1 MPESAIRRRF
11 VRGWRNFE
19 RVYRGTGARLSE
31 PGPRQRR
38 LNESMATDVLR
49 DVLEATG
56 YLAGG
61 EPARGVLLGDEARAG
76 CRTRR
81 FAPDALWRSDS
92 ALTVHF
98 KYEPDVPDDDR
109 VAEWR
114 REVWN
119 QGFAPLLWVVS
130 PDRIDLYNGFG
141 RPLASGDADA
151 HRVRWFRTVEG
162 ALDELDAF
170 AGRLAMETGRF
181 WQRAD
186 IDRRTSVDRQLLSD
200 LAALERDLVT
210 AGLDRAAAQGLIGRS
225 IFAQFLVDRE
235 IITAERLESEYGR
248 GALSA
253 VLRDRRATERLFDWL
268 RDTFNGDV
276 FPSGGA
282 PLPDAEHL
290 GRVADFLDAV
300 DPESGQGTL
309 FPYQFDVIPV
319 ELISSIY
326 EQFAHAEPSTPGR
339 ESETDVFY
347 TRLSLVSLVL
357 DEVTDGLTGTETVLD
372 LTCGSGVF
380 LVEALRRLVA
390 LRANGN
396 PPSRDLIRS
405 TLHRQ
410 IHGVDVSEAAVRV
423 AAFSLYLAAL
433 ELDPDPQP
441 PEALRFEPLIG
452 RTLHVGD
459 AWEIDTVPTARPVL
473 TEGAAPKK
481 LHLDPGPT
489 RSAAPPAATSTEDE
503 APRKFDVIVGNPPWS
518 YRGQASTAARR
529 HRAGRNGPRAPRGE
543 SLDFVRRA
551 MDFASDA
558 TRFGLVL
565 SAVQFFSRSGTG
577 ASAVKQ
583 LIDKLS
589 PVTLVNL
596 SNQSDWLFSRGSMPA
611 LVLLA
616 GHRAPRRD
624 TITAV
629 QVPWS
634 PVGARSHTFEIAP
647 GDVIDLPLADWRR
660 NPALLK
666 GALLG
671 GRRDLALLDR
681 LSTSHDALSD
691 RLDAL
696 DAPLRTGLIL
706 GNRSRDAGCLR
717 GLPLLTARDLQPFSF
732 LEPLGIFDEPQAERP
747 REQGTYQEPLLVI
760 KEFLRRVPRPIVAVL
775 DHDTVFTD
783 AFFGAAF
790 PPSRREAARL
800 LAAILSSSLA
810 SWFFLMTAST
820 FGLSMRRIKCRDI
833 EHLPVPDVDVSLR
846 AEAGRDLTRLAHDLQ
861 RQPPTSVDD
870 PRWRTLDEAVF
881 DLYGLDDAECVV
893 VRDGHFRASWHWKD
907 GRERSVDAAVPDP
920 HLLNYAR
927 AFLSVMDGW
936 LSARKRRRM
945 RAEVF
950 DLPERAPLRVV
961 RFVLEEGYAPSTA
974 EVVTPDGS
982 ARAVLDRLGR
992 RLNVPLATS
1001 LSGQRELRVHGRG
1014 EVVVIKPAARRHW
1027 MGVSALDD
1035 ADAVVAESFAGPA
1048 CRFGHLG
1055 SSISENSLAGN
1066 ASPCKIDEPV
1076 AADAWAAGAGTDED
1090 VRSSGKV
1097 GAGAEPRE
1105 DVEVDCRVK
1114 QERVA
1119 DTD

>member
-1 MPESAIRRRF
+1 
-11 VRGWRNFE
+11 
-19 RVYRGTGARLSE
+19 
-31 PGPRQRR
+31 
-38 LNESMATDVLR
+38 MATDVLR
-49 DVLEATG
+49 NVLEATG

-61 EPARGVLLGDEARAG
+61 EPARGVLLDDAARAG

-81 FAPDALWRSDS
+81 FEPDALWRSDS

-130 PDRIDLYNGFG
+130 PERIDLYNGFG
-141 RPLASGDADA
+141 RPQASGDAAA
-151 HRVRWFRTVEG
+151 HRLLRPFRTVES

-181 WQRAD
+181 WQQAD
-186 IDRRTSVDRQLLSD
+186 AVDRRTSVDRQLLSD
-200 LAALERDLVT
+200 LAALERDLVA

-235 IITAERLESEYGR
+235 IVTAERLESEYGR

-253 VLRDRRATERLFDWL
+253 VLRDRPATGRLFDWL
-268 RDTFNGDV
+268 RDTFNGDM
-276 FPSGGA
+276 FPSEDA
-282 PLPDAEHL
+282 SLPDAEHL
-290 GRVADFLDAV
+290 SRVADFLDAV

-357 DEVTDGLTGTETVLD
+357 DDITDGLTGTETVLD

-380 LVEALRRLVA
+380 LVEALRKLVA
-390 LRANGN
+390 LRAQERTLDRN
-396 PPSRDLIRS
+396 LIRS
-405 TLHRQ
+405 TLHGQ
-410 IHGVDVSEAAVRV
+410 IHGIDISEAAVRV

-441 PEALRFEPLIG
+441 PEALRFGPLIG

-459 AWEIDTVPTARPVL
+459 AWEIDTVPTTRPVL

-489 RSAAPPAATSTEDE
+489 RSAAPPATTSTEDE

-518 YRGQASTAARR
+518 YRGKAATPARR
-529 HRAGRNGPRAPRGE
+529 RRAGRDGPRAPRGE

-616 GHRAPRRD
+616 RHRAPRRD

-647 GDVIDLPLADWRR
+647 GDVIDLPRADWRR

-671 GRRDLALLDR
+671 GRRDLVLLDR
-681 LSTSHDALSD
+681 LITSHSVLGDGLNAFG
-691 RLDAL
+691 
-696 DAPLRTGLIL
+696 APLRTGLIL
-706 GNRSRDAGCLR
+706 GNRSRDASSLH
-717 GLPLLTARDLQPFSF
+717 GLPLLTRNDLRPFSV
-732 LEPLGIFDEPQAERP
+732 PKNLGTFKEKSAQWP
-747 REQGTYQEPLLVI
+747 REKGIYRAPLLVV
-760 KEFLRRVPRPIVAVL
+760 KEFLRRDPRPVVAVL
-775 DHDTVFTD
+775 DRDTVFTD

-790 PPSRREAARL
+790 PAVQSDAAYF
-800 LAAILSSSLA
+800 LAGILSSSLA

-833 EHLPVPDVDVSLR
+833 EHLPVPGLDVALDSD
-846 AEAGRDLTRLAHDLQ
+846 AGRDLTRLAHDLQ
-861 RQPPTSVDD
+861 RQPPTSVD

-881 DLYGLDDAECVV
+881 DLYGLDDAERTV
-893 VRDGHFRASWHWKD
+893 VRDGRFRASWQWKD
-907 GRERSVDAAVPDP
+907 GREQSVEAAVPDP

-974 EVVTPDGS
+974 EIVAPDGS
-982 ARAVLDRLGR
+982 ARTVLDRIGR

-1001 LSGQRELRVHGRG
+1001 LSGQRELRVHGRD

-1035 ADAVVAESFAGPA
+1035 ADAVVAESFSGPA
-1048 CRFGHLG
+1048 
-1055 SSISENSLAGN
+1055 A
-1066 ASPCKIDEPV
+1066 
-1076 AADAWAAGAGTDED
+1076 
-1090 VRSSGKV
+1090 
-1097 GAGAEPRE
+1097 
-1105 DVEVDCRVK
+1105 
-1114 QERVA
+1114 
-1119 DTD
+1119 

>member
-1 MPESAIRRRF
+1 M
-11 VRGWRNFE
+11 
-19 RVYRGTGARLSE
+19 
-31 PGPRQRR
+31 
-38 LNESMATDVLR
+38 
-49 DVLEATG
+49 
-56 YLAGG
+56 
-61 EPARGVLLGDEARAG
+61 
-76 CRTRR
+76 
-81 FAPDALWRSDS
+81 
-92 ALTVHF
+92 
-98 KYEPDVPDDDR
+98 
-109 VAEWR
+109 
-114 REVWN
+114 
-119 QGFAPLLWVVS
+119 
-130 PDRIDLYNGFG
+130 
-141 RPLASGDADA
+141 
-151 HRVRWFRTVEG
+151 
-162 ALDELDAF
+162 
-170 AGRLAMETGRF
+170 
-181 WQRAD
+181 
-186 IDRRTSVDRQLLSD
+186 
-200 LAALERDLVT
+200 
-210 AGLDRAAAQGLIGRS
+210 
-225 IFAQFLVDRE
+225 
-235 IITAERLESEYGR
+235 
-248 GALSA
+248 
-253 VLRDRRATERLFDWL
+253 
-268 RDTFNGDV
+268 
-276 FPSGGA
+276 
-282 PLPDAEHL
+282 
-290 GRVADFLDAV
+290 
-300 DPESGQGTL
+300 DPESRQETL

-380 LVEALRRLVA
+380 LVEALRRLVG

-452 RTLHVGD
+452 RTLHIGD
-459 AWEIDTVPTARPVL
+459 AWEIETTPEARPAL
-473 TEGAAPKK
+473 TEG
-481 LHLDPGPT
+481 
-489 RSAAPPAATSTEDE
+489 ED
-503 APRKFDVIVGNPPWS
+503 PRKFDVIVGNPPWS
-518 YRGQASTAARR
+518 YHGKASTAARR
-529 HRAGRNGPRAPRGE
+529 RRAARNGPRAPRGE
-543 SLDFVRRA
+543 SLDFVFRA
-551 MDFASDA
+551 LEFSSDA

-577 ASAVKQ
+577 ASAARQV
-583 LIDKLS
+583 IEKLS

-616 GHRAPRRD
+616 RHRAPRRD

-681 LSTSHDALSD
+681 LITSHDALSD

-760 KEFLRRVPRPIVAVL
+760 KEFLRRVPRPVVAVL

-820 FGLSMRRIKCRDI
+820 FGLWMQRIKRRDI
-833 EHLPVPDVDVSLR
+833 EHLPVPDVDASLR
-846 AEAGRDLTRLAHDLQ
+846 AEAGRDLTQLARDLQ
-861 RQPPTSVDD
+861 RQPPTGAGD
-870 PRWRTLDEAVF
+870 PRWRTLDEAV
-881 DLYGLDDAECVV
+881 LLDAALCAWTASLWSRWGKERCQVLGCDDSL
-893 VRDGHFRASWHWKD
+893 RDGLRATI
-907 GRERSVDAAVPDP
+907 V
-920 HLLNYAR
+920 
-927 AFLSVMDGW
+927 
-936 LSARKRRRM
+936 
-945 RAEVF
+945 
-950 DLPERAPLRVV
+950 APAK
-961 RFVLEEGYAPSTA
+961 EEQKA
-974 EVVTPDGS
+974 
-982 ARAVLDRLGR
+982 
-992 RLNVPLATS
+992 
-1001 LSGQRELRVHGRG
+1001 
-1014 EVVVIKPAARRHW
+1014 
-1027 MGVSALDD
+1027 
-1035 ADAVVAESFAGPA
+1035 
-1048 CRFGHLG
+1048 
-1055 SSISENSLAGN
+1055 
-1066 ASPCKIDEPV
+1066 
-1076 AADAWAAGAGTDED
+1076 
-1090 VRSSGKV
+1090 
-1097 GAGAEPRE
+1097 
-1105 DVEVDCRVK
+1105 
-1114 QERVA
+1114 
-1119 DTD
+1119 